1 MVELKLSRLSDGQ
14 RACLR
19 MVFQHMSSKD
29 IARELKISP
38 HTVDQR
44 IRIAMGHLGASSRV
58 EAAKLLALHET
69 AAGYQPLIYQ
79 PPDIVAAGRNSETNQ
94 ALECGERSEGL
105 TYSKA
110 KEAEAGS
117 NRVVAAEAPYQRN
130 RWPFP
135 LIEGEPN
142 RLAPTERLG
151 WIVIIAIGSALAFGM
166 ILAGMDALSRLV

>member
-1 MVELKLSRLSDGQ
+1 MAEAGLSRLSEGQ

-58 EAAKLLALHET
+58 DAAKLLTLHES

-79 PPDIVAAGRNSETNQ
+79 PPDIVAASENAETDG
-94 ALECGERSEGL
+94 ALGCGERSDGL
-105 TYSKA
+105 TYSTA

-135 LIEGEPN
+135 LVEGETN
-142 RLAPTERLG
+142 RLAPIERLG